1 MSLISVDLDINDIMY
16 SMTSYDKQQM
26 ADELYDDGYC
36 PTQVKQVMD
45 EDLDDWDEAIIKL
58 KGNKWRLSK
67 EDEETILRIT
77 NKIIA

>member
-77 NKIIA
+77 NKLI

>member
-16 SMTSYDKQQM
+16 SMTSYDKQQLV
-26 ADELYDDGYC
+26 DELYDDGYC
-36 PTQVKQVMD
+36 PNQLKEVVD
-45 EDLDDWDEAIIKL
+45 EDDNEWDRQIKKL

-77 NKIIA
+77 NKIV

>member
-36 PTQVKQVMD
+36 PTQVQQVID
-45 EDLDDWDEAIIKL
+45 EDLDEWDEQIKKL

>member
-1 MSLISVDLDINDIMY
+1 MSYISLDVDIDDIINGL
-16 SMTSYDKQQM
+16 TGREKQELV
-26 ADELYDDGYC
+26 DELYDDGYC

-45 EDLDDWDEAIIKL
+45 EDLDDWDEAIKKL

>member
-36 PTQVKQVMD
+36 PKQVQQVMD
-45 EDLDDWDEAIIKL
+45 EDLDDWDEAILKL
-58 KGNKWRLSK
+58 KGNKWRLTK

-77 NKIIA
+77 NKLI

>member
-26 ADELYDDGYC
+26 ANELYDDGYC
-36 PTQVKQVMD
+36 PKQVQQVMD
-45 EDLDDWDEAIIKL
+45 EDLDDWDEAILKL

-67 EDEETILRIT
+67 EDEEVILRIT
-77 NKIIA
+77 NKLI